1 MNLTWL
7 GFCNLLRS
15 PLNLTWLCNKASWN
29 LLRNLLRNP
38 VEPDLALHQ
47 NNNNNNEQRT
57 TKNKQPTTNNQ
68 QPTTTTTTTRTR
80 RTRTRRTRTRIRIRR
95 RVSCKAQSISAP
107 LGGDRTSEC
116 QASWTKIGRCPRA
129 CSPQPRIRAEPA
141 KARIL

>member
-68 QPTTTTTTTRTR
+68 QP
-80 RTRTRRTRTRIRIRR
+80 
-95 RVSCKAQSISAP
+95 QQQQQ
-107 LGGDRTSEC
+107 E
-116 QASWTKIGRCPRA
+116 QEE
-129 CSPQPRIRAEPA
+129 QEQEEQEQE
-141 KARIL
+141 